1 MDIVTKAVLILFGS
15 SMLFSGGVC
24 FGAWWATR
32 DKENTG
38 VASSG

>member
-1 MDIVTKAVLILFGS
+1 MIKFALYFIGTLLVWC
-15 SMLFSGGVC
+15 GGVC